1 MLSVSAIFVKS
12 QNQYV
17 YILELIMTK
26 IYKYVSDWLRYYI
39 VIIRELMEC
48 LALKKRRIP
57 LCNMYR
63 CQFLVATSHQ

>member
-17 YILELIMTK
+17 YILELIMEK

-39 VIIRELMEC
+39 VIIRDLMEC
-48 LALKKRRIP
+48 LALKKP
-57 LCNMYR
+57 P
-63 CQFLVATSHQ
+63 